1 MKTQL
6 TQILILLLL
15 FSSCSTVHKNGI
27 YQTQKYKLGKVIN
40 LHTNKQ
46 IAVKNTGNS
55 SEFNRDTLLPLA
67 HLQKTDATI
76 YNELSVAVSPQIQK
90 SVAKT
95 KETPTKT
102 SITKHLKKSIPN
114 ELKITPQKIEAK
126 FEKRQPSLKKA
137 AIYFAIFIILSLIIE
152 ITFIPSI
159 GLYFLVL
166 IASYTALILAISEL
180 INLGISKNKTKKLA
194 RNGDN
199 PKAPKSVTS
208 YWSGKFTSSI
218 IFYSLAIL
226 SALFFLALLG
236 PLSAATTSLLGLLFI
251 LFLLFAAA
259 ILTTASLLLALVF
272 AIIGLSETIKNKD
285 EFIGQSGA
293 IAFTIV
299 VSLTFLILLS
309 YILWCFGL

>member
-1 MKTQL
+1 MIQCL
-6 TQILILLLL
+6 ILILLIT
-15 FSSCSTVHKNGI
+15 SCNTVYKNGI
-27 YQTQKYKLGKVIN
+27 YQTKRYKHGKVTRIQAK
-40 LHTNKQ
+40 KQ
-46 IAVKNTGNS
+46 IATKNAKNVL
-55 SEFNRDTLLPLA
+55 EFVIDTPLTSA
-67 HLQKTDATI
+67 YLEKTDAEI
-76 YNELSVAVSPQIQK
+76 YNEQSIPFLPQIQK
-90 SVAKT
+90 SASKT

-102 SITKHLKKSIPN
+102 GIAKHLKKGVPD
-114 ELKITPQKIEAK
+114 ELKRIPEKIEAK

-180 INLGISKNKTKKLA
+180 INLRISKNKTRKLA
-194 RNGDN
+194 RNKED

-259 ILTTASLLLALVF
+259 ILTAASLLLALVF
-272 AIIGLSETIKNKD
+272 AIIGLSETLKNKD
-285 EFIGQSGA
+285 EFIGQTGA
-293 IAFTIV
+293 IIYTIV

-309 YILWCFGL
+309 YILWYFGL